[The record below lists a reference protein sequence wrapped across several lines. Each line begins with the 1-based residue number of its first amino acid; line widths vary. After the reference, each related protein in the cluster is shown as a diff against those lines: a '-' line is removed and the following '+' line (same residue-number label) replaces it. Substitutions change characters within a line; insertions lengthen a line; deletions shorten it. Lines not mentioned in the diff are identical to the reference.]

1 MKLKVIIA
9 TLIFI
14 IILSI
19 YLLFY
24 PLQFDFY
31 EQSKA
36 RRMVDLTFI
45 PLLLVILIF
54 VIARKMRASGTRWK
68 VLFKES
74 LFVLALFGLF
84 YIGIARSILS
94 CGILFV
100 NCNLPKDDLVEVQGI
115 VTEIVR
121 VQRSGPA
128 MPKYEITVIQN
139 GKEFN
144 FESNKNAIEKYSVN
158 DKFSMKMKS
167 GILNILYK

>member
-31 EQSKA
+31 DQSKA
-36 RRMVDLTFI
+36 RHIVDLTFI
-45 PLLLVILIF
+45 PLFLVILIF
-54 VIARKMRASGTRWK
+54 DSTRKMRASGTRWK
-68 VLFKES
+68 LLFKES
-74 LFVLALFGLF
+74 LFALALFGLF

-144 FESNKNAIEKYSVN
+144 FESNKKAIEKYSVN
-158 DKFSMKMKS
+158 DKFSIEMKS